1 MVCIF
6 PHLLCLNRF
15 EPRLLNRFL
24 FMRNHQFYHY
34 ALAVTVASKDEL
46 NHSYALYFTFGVA
59 FALLALQII
68 VTL

>member
-1 MVCIF
+1 
-6 PHLLCLNRF
+6 
-15 EPRLLNRFL
+15 
-24 FMRNHQFYHY
+24 MRNHQFYHY